1 MFHFNFCSFVGHAK
15 ITKQK
20 LHTSVLTILFVLLYV
35 QYNVAFHLPF
45 VLVSYTILHEIK
57 NMPPQNPWMKQF
69 IYVFNSKAQ
78 FLNIAHPNI
87 FFNIFV
93 CLFSGV
99 FIICWLPFFITHI
112 VNTYWQVPPELY
124 TAFTWLGYVNSAVN
138 PIIYTTFN
146 IEFRKAF
153 IKILHC
159 WERTHFNGAEGME
172 IIPHLQWTHCKTLF
186 KESKSDPMWTMAWGL
201 HLLHF
206 TEIKTKGMYINCLYY
221 KKWFCSK
228 IISPKNEKKN
238 AYKNPGGDG
247 AF

>member
-1 MFHFNFCSFVGHAK
+1 MLS
-15 ITKQK
+15 
-20 LHTSVLTILFVLLYV
+20 ILFVLLYA
-35 QYNVAFHLPF
+35 QYKVAFHLWF
-45 VLVSYTILHEIK
+45 VLVSYTKLKTCLCKTPE
-57 NMPPQNPWMKQF
+57 W
-69 IYVFNSKAQ
+69 NSLYMFSTLKQ
-78 FLNIAHPNI
+78 FLNIAHPNV

-93 CLFSGV
+93 WLFSGV

-186 KESKSDPMWTMAWGL
+186 KESKSDLMWTMAWGL

-221 KKWFCSK
+221 KKLFCSK
-228 IISPKNEKKN
+228 IISPKKEKKN

-247 AF
+247 TF